1 MVVPL
6 LCPPVLAFTRLPP
19 LCPRNGTTPLG
30 ERWALALVDAAAAA
44 AAAAAGGW
52 PDRASAL
59 SRAPR
64 KRHPENRASY
74 RARLSSSSLLFFL
87 PRLPSF
93 ATLSRFGFRE
103 GREDPPLSSSP
114 SKGCT

>member
-19 LCPRNGTTPLG
+19 LCPRNGTTP
-30 ERWALALVDAAAAA
+30 LVDAAAAA